1 MTVAAGSYTVFHPA
15 RRSRKHKSMS
25 STYIKYRSS
34 NPPTLS
40 QARRGSTMHDPDT
53 QSTTED

>member
-1 MTVAAGSYTVFHPA
+1 MTY
-15 RRSRKHKSMS
+15 M
-25 STYIKYRSS
+25 KYRSS

-40 QARRGSTMHDPDT
+40 HTRRGSNMHDPDT